1 MCSSLTKTHVIVTGR
16 YIDYSALSISGN
28 LQVFIITD
36 SHVTHVNTVNT
47 GVMHMTVGI
56 TYNNLDH
63 SCEMA

>member
-1 MCSSLTKTHVIVTGR
+1 MN
-16 YIDYSALSISGN
+16 GN

-36 SHVTHVNTVNT
+36 SHVTHVYTVNT

-56 TYNNLDH
+56 TYYYLDH